1 MDNKIELSDGSVLLR
16 PYRISDINNLYEAV
30 RESISELSRWMPWC
44 HEDYSIEETRTWVG
58 SRAEAWETGTEYDFA
73 IIEAGTGN
81 YLGGCGLNNI
91 DNTNRIAN
99 LGYWVRTSR
108 TKNGVATAATRLL
121 TKYGIENLKLN
132 RIEILVA
139 VDNKIS
145 QRVAEKAGAS
155 REGILRKQ
163 TTIRDINILSDS
175 VMFSLV
181 PGNLE

>member
-30 RESISELSRWMPWC
+30 RESIPELSRWMPWC
-44 HEDYSIEETRTWVG
+44 HTDYSIEETRTWVE
-58 SRAEAWETGTEYDFA
+58 SRAEAWKKGTEYEIA

-99 LGYWVRTSR
+99 LGYWIRTSQ
-108 TKNGVATAATRLL
+108 TKNGIATAATRLL
-121 TKYGIENLKLN
+121 TKHGIENLKLN

-145 QRVAEKAGAS
+145 QRVAEKTGAT
-155 REGILRKQ
+155 REGILRNRIIIHDKV
-163 TTIRDINILSDS
+163 SDA
-175 VMFSLV
+175 VMFSLI
-181 PGNLE
+181 PGDLE